1 MVKLL
6 NKVLVMQTCT
16 RCKRGDAADSNL
28 KDRVKMIGHWYIHGI
43 LVTFTFWIFHMPN
56 TQEGNA
62 PLELC
67 KKKENKIIHLR
78 KRVLPRKLW
87 PKRPVETKYTHSKE
101 NNKYPEWHSL
111 SYTNFI
117 VCGGLPFNA
126 FADIH

>member
-1 MVKLL
+1 MASPE
-6 NKVLVMQTCT
+6 NMC
-16 RCKRGDAADSNL
+16 N
-28 KDRVKMIGHWYIHGI
+28 IFI
-43 LVTFTFWIFHMPN
+43 LPMLRTTFPFFCPFLTLSSIYL
-56 TQEGNA
+56 TILEEGNA

-67 KKKENKIIHLR
+67 KKKENKIIHLRQHRHYYFDR